1 LEQLVEAKVN
11 KMPVPKDEIPQS
23 TGKVINP
30 MDALR
35 KSLSSA
41 DASAGKRV
49 PKKPVASVKAEP
61 NNGMGLVK
69 GTAKDSE
76 KIKSA

>member
-1 LEQLVEAKVN
+1 
-11 KMPVPKDEIPQS
+11 MPVPKDEIPQS
-23 TGKVINP
+23 TGKAINL

-61 NNGMGLVK
+61 QGDGL
-69 GTAKDSE
+69 GEGHGEEE
-76 KIKSA
+76 KVGLMLSFVG